1 MLSTVLLALFSW
13 LSAVLLRALLH
24 THRVTPVPVLG
35 VLSCCSHKTLCESR
49 LKKIEKRRDV
59 SVPSKRGILMA
70 RLLAAGAAA
79 ATAMAAVAVAYRCNA
94 RCAPATCLLFAAKT
108 AGRRPRAMRPRC
120 PAKREPVSA
129 ERQLFL
135 TCGHGLVAAEGR
147 GLCRKRMHCSRTC
160 SKKQIGTSTHSFRT
174 SPARLRSRLGR
185 SCLHNQHQ
193 CSHESGNP
201 FLRWIQVSMTASSAD
216 VEGRTPAVQPSKSP
230 ANSSALFL
238 RRQAS
243 ASGKEGVAVS
253 PEDDVAIPGSLA
265 VTSAQV
271 DGGSPRL
278 VLSPCEDGTLLGRR
292 SARGTPVTTPTQ
304 ANGAGTRPVSVW
316 SPGAS
321 PKQPQLVVEEED
333 TGTIMTAT
341 ASDLDSQ
348 NASPS
353 LALGADSTTASI
365 FNRRKSQKAEC
376 DLNSTTTLSAIEG
389 AQTQLTPP
397 AETSSLL
404 EKRRLKREQSAEGG
418 GMESLE
424 PQTLA
429 SFAIS
434 GAGLHDEDAELKLCG
449 KTTTLL
455 QRRESMKEEALAAA
469 AGSASDTDANSS
481 NVSNAPASTAAA
493 KKKKKKKK

>member
-1 MLSTVLLALFSW
+1 M
-13 LSAVLLRALLH
+13 
-24 THRVTPVPVLG
+24 
-35 VLSCCSHKTLCESR
+35 
-49 LKKIEKRRDV
+49 
-59 SVPSKRGILMA
+59 
-70 RLLAAGAAA
+70 
-79 ATAMAAVAVAYRCNA
+79 
-94 RCAPATCLLFAAKT
+94 
-108 AGRRPRAMRPRC
+108 
-120 PAKREPVSA
+120 
-129 ERQLFL
+129 
-135 TCGHGLVAAEGR
+135 
-147 GLCRKRMHCSRTC
+147 
-160 SKKQIGTSTHSFRT
+160 
-174 SPARLRSRLGR
+174 
-185 SCLHNQHQ
+185 
-193 CSHESGNP
+193 
-201 FLRWIQVSMTASSAD
+201 
-216 VEGRTPAVQPSKSP
+216 
-230 ANSSALFL
+230 
-238 RRQAS
+238 
-243 ASGKEGVAVS
+243 S

-292 SARGTPVTTPTQ
+292 SARGTPVSTPTQ
-304 ANGAGTRPVSVW
+304 ANGAGTRPVF
-316 SPGAS
+316 A
-321 PKQPQLVVEEED
+321 EEED
-333 TGTIMTAT
+333 TGNIMTAT

-348 NASPS
+348 SASPS

-365 FNRRKSQKAEC
+365 FNRRKSQRAEC

-404 EKRRLKREQSAEGG
+404 EKRRLRREQSAEGR

>member
-1 MLSTVLLALFSW
+1 
-13 LSAVLLRALLH
+13 
-24 THRVTPVPVLG
+24 
-35 VLSCCSHKTLCESR
+35 
-49 LKKIEKRRDV
+49 
-59 SVPSKRGILMA
+59 MA

-216 VEGRTPAVQPSKSP
+216 VEGRTPAVDPSKSP
-230 ANSSALFL
+230 ANPSALFL

-292 SARGTPVTTPTQ
+292 SARGTPVSTPTQ
-304 ANGAGTRPVSVW
+304 ANGAGTRPVF
-316 SPGAS
+316 A
-321 PKQPQLVVEEED
+321 EEED
-333 TGTIMTAT
+333 TGNIMTAT

-348 NASPS
+348 SASPS

-365 FNRRKSQKAEC
+365 FNRRKSQRAEC

-469 AGSASDTDANSS
+469 AGSAPDADAKSS
-481 NVSNAPASTAAA
+481 NVSHGPASTAAA